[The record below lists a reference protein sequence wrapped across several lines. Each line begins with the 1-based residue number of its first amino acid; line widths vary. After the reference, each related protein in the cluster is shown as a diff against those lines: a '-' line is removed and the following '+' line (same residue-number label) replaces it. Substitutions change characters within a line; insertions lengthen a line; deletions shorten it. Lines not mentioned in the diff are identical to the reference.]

1 MKAIIKR
8 QIKNYLKNPVFWVGI
23 FVVFI
28 GVYQLLSPYLTI
40 HYVEENEKLPTEEG
54 KPWDWDG
61 DIMDGYV
68 PSTPEK
74 QRELWENSIFNSL
87 MTDFE
92 MSEDEAALVMEEMQS
107 MEIKE
112 ACQYL
117 GEHYQYYGADYTYE
131 DFQYHAGSRKEINEH
146 IRERLKEHD
155 FSYYFSR
162 KFADYAG
169 LYMGFF
175 ATIFLAFLFMQDMR
189 KNTYELLHTKPIKGW
204 KYILGKTV
212 SGFLL
217 MLFVLM
223 LLNIGFFLLCKITAC
238 QAGFSINP
246 LDFLKSTAFYILPNM
261 VMICSVYGLV
271 SVLFRNPIPAVPMLI
286 LYMLYSN
293 MIRRGENGS
302 YIGRPLAIMVRFP
315 GNFLDTTRPPMAL
328 INQTFLLIASVF
340 LFYITVSLWKRRRI

>member
-8 QIKNYLKNPVFWVGI
+8 QIKTYLKNPVFWVGI

-28 GVYQLLSPYLTI
+28 GVYQLVAPYLTI
-40 HYVEENEKLPTEEG
+40 HYVEKNEKLPTEEE

-74 QRELWENSIFNSL
+74 QRELWEKSIINSL

-92 MSEDEAALVMEEMQS
+92 MSEDELALIIQEMQG
-107 MEIKE
+107 MEIDE

-117 GEHYQYYGADYTYE
+117 EDNYKYYGADYTYE
-131 DFQYHAGSRKEINEH
+131 DFQYHAGSREEINQY
-146 IRERLKEHD
+146 IRGRLDEHD

-162 KFADYAG
+162 KFADYTG

-217 MLFVLM
+217 MLFVLI
-223 LLNIGFFLLCKITAC
+223 LLNIGFFLLCKITAD
-238 QAGFSINP
+238 QAGFPINL
-246 LDFLKSTAFYILPNM
+246 LDFLKATAFYILPNM
-261 VMICSVYGLV
+261 FMICGVYGFV

-315 GNFLDTTRPPMAL
+315 GNFFDTTPPPMAL
-328 INQTFLLIASVF
+328 PNQTFLLIASVF
-340 LFYITVSLWKRRRI
+340 LLYITVSLWKRRRI